1 MTQIYY
7 VMDPMCSW
15 CWAFSSVLDTIAN
28 RLVEE
33 VPLRYIMGGLA
44 ADSHDPM
51 PESMQHYLQQTWHTI
66 AERTGTEFNFDFWQT
81 CQPRR
86 STYPACRAVIAAGSQ
101 AEHQK
106 VTMVQAIQRAYYLQ
120 ARNPSD
126 STTLIE
132 IADEIGLDQERFA
145 IDLRSDGVKQ
155 QFRED
160 LQRSHQF
167 GVQGFPSMIVEQ
179 HEQLYWVT
187 RGYTPAEAV
196 LERLATLNL
205 LRH

>member
-28 RLVEE
+28 RLVED
-33 VPLRYIMGGLA
+33 VPIRYIMGGLA
-44 ADSHDPM
+44 ADSQDPM
-51 PESMQHYLQQTWHTI
+51 PEPMQHYLQQTWRTI
-66 AERTGTEFNFDFWQT
+66 AEQTGAKFNFDFWQT

-86 STYPACRAVIAAGSQ
+86 STYPACRAVIAAGIQ

-126 STTLIE
+126 STTLIK
-132 IADEIGLDQERFA
+132 IADEIGLDRERFA
-145 IDLRSDGVKQ
+145 IDLRSDGVKHQ
-155 QFRED
+155 LRED

-187 RGYTPAEAV
+187 RGYAPAEAV